1 MTQVAILSDTH
12 LPAAGGTV
20 PDWVGDV
27 LEAADHTLHAGDFL
41 TARAHFR
48 LRVLAGG
55 DMTAVKGNRD
65 PSLDLPSIATV
76 DRGGVRFV
84 LTHGDEIGR
93 GATYEESLVALA
105 ADHDADVA
113 VAGHTHQRLDT
124 TRDGVRI
131 LNPGSATGA
140 PPADE
145 ATLMEVDCADGSVSV
160 TVRSG
165 PS

>member
-1 MTQVAILSDTH
+1 M
-12 LPAAGGTV
+12 GTSL
-20 PDWVGDV
+20 PDWVVDD
-27 LEAADHTLHAGDFL
+27 LERADHTLHAGDFL

-55 DMTAVKGNRD
+55 EMTAVRGNRD
-65 PSLDLPSIATV
+65 PRLPLPTVETV
-76 DRGGVRFV
+76 DIGGVQFV

-93 GATYEESLVALA
+93 GVAYEEALVDLA

-113 VAGHTHQRLDT
+113 VAGHTHQLLDT
-124 TRDGVRI
+124 TRADVRI

-145 ATLMEVDCADGSVSV
+145 ATLLVAECTNGSLTV
-160 TVRSG
+160 TKRVA
-165 PS
+165 